1 VKFKLLGHSLLF
13 IRHICFYCPPPS
25 KVQRLYISEYVRR
38 SVCPPKGFLN
48 CLLEYDQP
56 EHKTKY
62 MQMCTKQY
70 SSIPTFQ
77 SELIEFFTYYQWY
90 RHWTVTSIPLKPV
103 GRIWYIFL
111 QIKYIT
117 CFKMFMRQYSSVLRF
132 FRVDHLMLTFLST
145 TSLKLV
151 GWIWSNWHSM

>member
-1 VKFKLLGHSLLF
+1 MNYELSNILF
-13 IRHICFYCPPPS
+13 VFPYFIEIS
-25 KVQRLYISEYVRR
+25 KNTILISRCCYRKSCVL
-38 SVCPPKGFLN
+38 SH
-48 CLLEYDQP
+48 YATA
-56 EHKTKY
+56 TKY
-62 MQMCTKQY
+62 MQMCTKHY
-70 SSIPTFQ
+70 SSIPKFQ
-77 SELIEFFTYYQWY
+77 SEMIEFFTYYQWY

-103 GRIWYIFL
+103 GGIWSIFL

-132 FRVDHLMLTFLST
+132 FRGDHLMLTFLST

>member
-1 VKFKLLGHSLLF
+1 MKFKLWGHSLLL
-13 IRHICFYCPPPS
+13 IRHICCYCPLPN
-25 KVQRLYISEYVRR
+25 KVQGLYIYEYVRR
-38 SVCPPKGFLN
+38 SVCPSNGFLN
-48 CLLEYDQP
+48 CLLEYDQT
-56 EHKTKY
+56 EHKRKN

-90 RHWTVTSIPLKPV
+90 RHLTVTSIPLKPV